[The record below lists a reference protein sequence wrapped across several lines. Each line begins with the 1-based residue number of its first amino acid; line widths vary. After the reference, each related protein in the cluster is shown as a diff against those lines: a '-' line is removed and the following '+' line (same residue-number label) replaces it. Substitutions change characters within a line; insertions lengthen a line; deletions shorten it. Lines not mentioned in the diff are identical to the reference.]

1 MQHFNTLNDLILF
14 ACSES
19 EMPNANYYHNV
30 INADGRLSREYKSIL
45 RLKTYLNKLKVG
57 PSEFV
62 IKNVL
67 NYSKALS
74 VTKSRTLGNIGI
86 LMN

>member
-14 ACSES
+14 ACTES
-19 EMPNANYYHNV
+19 DMPNAYNYHKI

-45 RLKTYLNKLKVG
+45 KLKNYLYKLKVS

-74 VTKSRTLGNIGI
+74 VTRTVSLGNISL

>member
-14 ACSES
+14 AYSES
-19 EMPNANYYHNV
+19 NMPNADVYHNV
-30 INADGRLSREYKSIL
+30 IDANGELSREYKSIL
-45 RLKTYLNKLKVG
+45 KLKNYFKKLKIG

-62 IKNVL
+62 IKNIL

-74 VTKSRTLGNIGI
+74 VTRLRNAGNISL

>member
-14 ACSES
+14 ACTES
-19 EMPNANYYHNV
+19 EMPNAYDYHRM

-45 RLKTYLNKLKVG
+45 KLKNYLYRLKVG

-67 NYSKALS
+67 SYSKALS
-74 VTKSRTLGNIGI
+74 VTKTGSLGNFNL